1 MYNNEPIICG
11 DNNFYFLFSIIE
23 YEGIPIL
30 FVAKD
35 DFNDIYLC
43 DCVEFRNFQRWIIS
57 KTSLNILELVIEKK
71 ISIFNALK
79 QDDSLKIIAT
89 YDYLSGQTTQERI
102 VFENISQED
111 LPEQEAYACMISEN
125 ASEHLQF
132 LKTVMYI
139 PNEDMS
145 YWNALI
151 NNTEHIAQS
160 GHNIDNVIAIL
171 SKALGI
177 LKKERINNGI

>member
-1 MYNNEPIICG
+1 
-11 DNNFYFLFSIIE
+11 
-23 YEGIPIL
+23 
-30 FVAKD
+30 
-35 DFNDIYLC
+35 
-43 DCVEFRNFQRWIIS
+43 
-57 KTSLNILELVIEKK
+57 
-71 ISIFNALK
+71 
-79 QDDSLKIIAT
+79 
-89 YDYLSGQTTQERI
+89 
-102 VFENISQED
+102 
-111 LPEQEAYACMISEN
+111 MISEN